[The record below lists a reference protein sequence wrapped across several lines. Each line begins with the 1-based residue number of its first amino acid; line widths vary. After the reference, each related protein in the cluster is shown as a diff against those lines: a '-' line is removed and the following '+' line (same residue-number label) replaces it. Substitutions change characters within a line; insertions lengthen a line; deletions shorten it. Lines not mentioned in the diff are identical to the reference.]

1 MPNWVLNSVK
11 VEGDKKQ
18 IKDLFEMFKDGVDFE
33 KIDKMPEEIKNTTSP
48 NRDAESRIEMKQKYG
63 AEDWYDWACQHWG
76 TKWNVIPKETLINS
90 ELQTMEFNT
99 AWATPIEFFQS
110 LSKKYPDLS
119 FEVQFAD
126 EDLGNN
132 CGVVTYKN
140 GEYTEDYIPEE
151 GSDEAEKFA
160 NELWGWEE

>member
-110 LSKKYPDLS
+110 LSKRLTENVVFPEPGVPTISICFARSLS
-119 FEVQFAD
+119 ENPIVSPLDDARSFP
-126 EDLGNN
+126 
-132 CGVVTYKN
+132 T
-140 GEYTEDYIPEE
+140 
-151 GSDEAEKFA
+151 
-160 NELWGWEE
+160 